1 MVNMRLLDVDSNA
14 SLRGA
19 TLRRAIE
26 EDLKNGKIPI
36 YVKADF
42 ELVIKPFK
50 MFLTILLRMI

>member
-36 YVKADF
+36 YVRKQF
-42 ELVIKPFK
+42 SSCS
-50 MFLTILLRMI
+50 